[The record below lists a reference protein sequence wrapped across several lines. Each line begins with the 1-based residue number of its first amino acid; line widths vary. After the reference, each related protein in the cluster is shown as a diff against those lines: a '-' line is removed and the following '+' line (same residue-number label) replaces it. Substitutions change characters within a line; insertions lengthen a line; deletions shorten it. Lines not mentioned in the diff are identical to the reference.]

1 MSKLLQKRRLLQERT
16 FYSSE
21 PIAYLLIEKFRLSP
35 LPFGLVSI
43 AISTGLALLTAWVSD
58 TLWSK
63 PQQVGL
69 LQSLIPWIAL
79 IFFNPILLGYYL
91 WSFQAIN
98 NLIQELKISNVI
110 ETDNPE
116 EIDLIALNPYYQR
129 WRRFI
134 ALGSA
139 ISFSI
144 FVFYTRFGLDKTW
157 SGSGLLPNLVTTVG
171 TFVIAYMGTVL
182 VLNLITNIWVLHHIL
197 GKKKLNV
204 NPLHPDRCGGLRSL
218 SHYSL
223 KTAYLAAV
231 FGIWVGAVEYQF
243 ITQGSWRENWFV
255 HFIIPLYIVLS
266 ITCFFGPLFAAH
278 NGMEKAKVE
287 FLHQIARQF
296 QAAYSE
302 IHICLTE
309 DSETLKQ
316 RTEKIQ
322 QLRTLYTMTDE
333 FPVWPFD
340 VQTFRRYLVT
350 VPTPLIP
357 PLIGLLQKF
366 LVK

>member
-1 MSKLLQKRRLLQERT
+1 MSKLLHERS

-35 LPFGLVSI
+35 FRFGLVSI
-43 AISTGLALLTAWVSD
+43 AVFTGLALLTAFVSN

-63 PQQVGL
+63 PPQVGL

-79 IFFNPILLGYYL
+79 MFFNPILLGYYL

-98 NLIQELKISNVI
+98 NLIQELKISNVV
-110 ETDNPE
+110 ETDNLE
-116 EIDLIALNPYYQR
+116 EIYLIAVKPYYYHK
-129 WRRFI
+129 WRKFI

-139 ISFSI
+139 TSCSI
-144 FVFYTRFGLDKTW
+144 FVFCTRFGLDNTW
-157 SGSGLLPNLVTTVG
+157 SGSGLLPNLATTIG
-171 TFVIAYMGTVL
+171 TFVIAYMGSVL
-182 VLNLITNIWVLHHIL
+182 VLNLITNIWVIHHIL

-204 NPLHPDRCGGLRSL
+204 NPLHPDRCGGLSSL

-223 KTAYLAAV
+223 KTAYLVAL
-231 FGIWVGAVEYQF
+231 FGIWVGVVEYQF
-243 ITQGSWRENWFV
+243 IRQGTGREYWFV
-255 HFIIPLYIVLS
+255 HLMIPVYILLS
-266 ITCFFGPLFAAH
+266 IICFFGPLFAAH

-287 FLHQIARQF
+287 LLHQIARQF
-296 QAAYSE
+296 HVAYSE
-302 IHICLTE
+302 IHTCLTE

-340 VQTFRRYLVT
+340 VQTFRRYLIT

>member
-1 MSKLLQKRRLLQERT
+1 MSKLLQEKS

-21 PIAYLLIEKFRLSP
+21 PIAYLLIEKFRLEP
-35 LPFGLVSI
+35 LRFGLVSTVI
-43 AISTGLALLTAWVSD
+43 FTGLALLTAWVSN

-63 PQQVGL
+63 PGQVGL
-69 LQSLIPWIAL
+69 VQSLIPWIAL
-79 IFFNPILLGYYL
+79 IFFNPILLGYYV
-91 WSFQAIN
+91 WSFQAIK
-98 NLIQELKISNVI
+98 NLIQELKISNVL
-110 ETDNPE
+110 ETDNLE
-116 EIDLIALNPYYQR
+116 EIDLIALKPYYQK
-129 WRRFI
+129 WRKFI

-144 FVFYTRFGLDKTW
+144 FVFYTRFGLENTW
-157 SGSGLLPNLVTTVG
+157 SGSGLLPNLATTVG
-171 TFVIAYMGTVL
+171 TFVIAYMGSVL

-223 KTAYLAAV
+223 KTAYLAAI
-231 FGIWVGAVEYQF
+231 FGIWIGAVEYQF
-243 ITQGSWRENWFV
+243 IMQGVWREYWFV
-255 HFIIPLYIVLS
+255 LLIIPVYIVLS

-287 FLHQIARQF
+287 LLHQIARQF

-302 IHICLTE
+302 IHTYLSE
-309 DSETLKQ
+309 DSDTLKQ

-322 QLRTLYTMTDE
+322 WLRTLYTMTDE

-340 VQTFRRYLVT
+340 VQTLRRYLIT
-350 VPTPLIP
+350 APTPLIP
-357 PLIGLLQKF
+357 PLIGLVQKF
-366 LVK
+366 IAK